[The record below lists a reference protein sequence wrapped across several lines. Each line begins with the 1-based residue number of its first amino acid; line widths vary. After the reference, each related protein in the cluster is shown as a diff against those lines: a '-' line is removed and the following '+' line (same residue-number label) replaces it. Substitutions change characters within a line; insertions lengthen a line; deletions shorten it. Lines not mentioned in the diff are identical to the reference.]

1 MVNGNSEGVGI
12 VNSLSLS
19 RKVISEAENSR
30 GGGGWKS
37 TNQITILGEGTDIF
51 WNHTIYSSVILRF
64 ASILNLLIPHATLN

>member
-30 GGGGWKS
+30 GGGRVEEYKP
-37 TNQITILGEGTDIF
+37 N
-51 WNHTIYSSVILRF
+51 NH
-64 ASILNLLIPHATLN
+64 PW